1 MAKTRG
7 KKRMSSAAIRSISS
21 RRIGSFQSGRE
32 SLKKVEASSFSMA
45 NETHMLTID
54 PYSVAAIPIEMFFN
68 STNLSLGTAFVW
80 AEGEQLFLITNWH
93 NVSGKDP
100 ISGKH
105 LSKTAAEPNRLKVW
119 FNQKNQLGDK
129 VAKFI
134 PILDP
139 DGRPLWLMHP
149 THGSGIDV
157 VAIQLKEN
165 YTDVEPYPINAM
177 PNDDLAVHVGMDVF
191 VLGYPFGIPP
201 GGFPVWKR
209 GSIASEP
216 QLSPAAQLH
225 ISIDTAS
232 RPGMS
237 GSPVIRRSWGTHMM
251 AGDSI
256 ITGPLTAT
264 KFVGVYSGRI
274 ASTDPLDAQ
283 LGLTW
288 PVSFVPEIVLG
299 GKIDS

>member
-1 MAKTRG
+1 MRVAIVAIIVSALCVAAQAQKAKPCPSGSHLSGLQPLPFHQPGLFRKHEGEVHCGQDAGQKTDVERG
-7 KKRMSSAAIRSISS
+7 YPIHLKPADRFFSKRA
-21 RRIGSFQSGRE
+21 E

-134 PILDP
+134 
-139 DGRPLWLMHP
+139 
-149 THGSGIDV
+149 
-157 VAIQLKEN
+157 
-165 YTDVEPYPINAM
+165 
-177 PNDDLAVHVGMDVF
+177 
-191 VLGYPFGIPP
+191 
-201 GGFPVWKR
+201 
-209 GSIASEP
+209 
-216 QLSPAAQLH
+216 LS
-225 ISIDTAS
+225 
-232 RPGMS
+232 
-237 GSPVIRRSWGTHMM
+237 RS
-251 AGDSI
+251 
-256 ITGPLTAT
+256 
-264 KFVGVYSGRI
+264 
-274 ASTDPLDAQ
+274 
-283 LGLTW
+283 
-288 PVSFVPEIVLG
+288 
-299 GKIDS
+299 